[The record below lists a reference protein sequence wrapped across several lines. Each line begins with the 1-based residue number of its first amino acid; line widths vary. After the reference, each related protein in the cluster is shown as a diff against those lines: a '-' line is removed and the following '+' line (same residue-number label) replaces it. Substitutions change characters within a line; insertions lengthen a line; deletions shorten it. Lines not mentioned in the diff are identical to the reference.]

1 MTDVPRTSPERLIIW
16 SSGRPATVSRRR
28 PMDVP
33 INNFCIFVFPVKNSN
48 RYVKLQSLHLKS
60 TFFIKLSFFFCWS
73 PEVPLEVP
81 DVRIFR
87 GPSWDVPGTSRAGW
101 DCSNIFC
108 RISYEIRLFREYQ
121 SLLCLTSLKGTS

>member
-16 SSGRPATVSRRR
+16 SSGRPATGSRRR

-60 TFFIKLSFFFCWS
+60 TFFIKLSFFFVGLLKFPWRS
-73 PEVPLEVP
+73 RTLGSLG
-81 DVRIFR
+81 DLH
-87 GPSWDVPGTSRAGW
+87 GTSPGRRVPAGTVLIYFAEYLTKL
-101 DCSNIFC
+101 DFSENIKVC
-108 RISYEIRLFREYQ
+108 YV
-121 SLLCLTSLKGTS
+121 